1 MNQHEN
7 RTKHRISVRKLI
19 GLGTCPN
26 RREFFSLDLI
36 KSDEKTNYR
45 AELLKPQGSYL
56 GKSNEPAEIE
66 NFINSH
72 VKKEWYRTES
82 QYEILLR
89 EEAAYHR
96 RLASFLLVRKFK
108 RKENKNGYIFLFRKG
123 KLFKKAG
130 NRQDSAIHGMSGT

>member
-1 MNQHEN
+1 MHQHEN
-7 RTKHRISVRKLI
+7 RTENKLPVGKLI
-19 GLGTCPN
+19 ELGTCPK

-36 KSDEKTNYR
+36 KSDEKANYR
-45 AELLKPQGSYL
+45 AE
-56 GKSNEPAEIE
+56 
-66 NFINSH
+66 FIYSH
-72 VKKEWYRTES
+72 DKKEWYRSES

-89 EEAAYHR
+89 EEAAYHK